1 MYQQYDQAVQTVLE
15 YLQQKGFSRSPLKQF
30 QKASREFRNY
40 LECRQAE
47 YSPDLAKAW
56 LGAAK
61 QAFPTWKFLGFRR
74 AMALVEEVVSTGA
87 VTTLAFPYDRRPKLQ
102 VPVCY
107 ESLLDSYLQERKR
120 DGNQPSTLCMDA
132 HACIRF
138 LVFLESQGITRLDGL
153 SPQAIKDY
161 HAQAKHDT
169 AEGKNAY
176 TCRIRGFVR
185 FLARKRL
192 VPETLEFAFASDKAE
207 RVRIVTS
214 LSTDQVETV
223 RNYCRASS
231 SPAELRNA
239 AIALLVLRMGFR
251 SIDVCN
257 LRFSDIFWKDRTISI
272 VQQKTRTPLTLPFP
286 IEVGNMLARYIS
298 EGRPEC
304 TLPTVFVSLYHP
316 YRKMQSSRCYRA
328 SVAIL
333 GEKAS
338 LEDIRGMHLLRRT
351 FASRLL
357 AAGNAVPIISVALGH
372 AQEGSVDEYL
382 ATDEQ
387 RMRRCSIGL
396 AGIEIQKVF
405 A

>member
-1 MYQQYDQAVQTVLE
+1 
-15 YLQQKGFSRSPLKQF
+15 
-30 QKASREFRNY
+30 
-40 LECRQAE
+40 
-47 YSPDLAKAW
+47 
-56 LGAAK
+56 
-61 QAFPTWKFLGFRR
+61 
-74 AMALVEEVVSTGA
+74 
-87 VTTLAFPYDRRPKLQ
+87 
-102 VPVCY
+102 
-107 ESLLDSYLQERKR
+107 
-120 DGNQPSTLCMDA
+120 
-132 HACIRF
+132 
-138 LVFLESQGITRLDGL
+138 
-153 SPQAIKDY
+153 
-161 HAQAKHDT
+161 
-169 AEGKNAY
+169 
-176 TCRIRGFVR
+176 
-185 FLARKRL
+185 
-192 VPETLEFAFASDKAE
+192 
-207 RVRIVTS
+207 
-214 LSTDQVETV
+214 
-223 RNYCRASS
+223 
-231 SPAELRNA
+231 
-239 AIALLVLRMGFR
+239 MGFR